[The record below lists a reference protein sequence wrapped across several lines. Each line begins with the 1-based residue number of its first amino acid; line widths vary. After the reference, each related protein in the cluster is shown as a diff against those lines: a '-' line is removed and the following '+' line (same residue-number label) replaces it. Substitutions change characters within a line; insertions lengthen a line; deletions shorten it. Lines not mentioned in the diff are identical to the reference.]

1 MNGQQDNQIITID
14 DNKGMSARV
23 SYEPN
28 RHIDRTGY
36 QDDSSNKGSDLKD
49 VFAVIFRRKG
59 VILFITLLLTAIAYL
74 YSLSLTPIYRA
85 TASIKIDV
93 QGNKL
98 AQYDDVFKEKAADAN
113 FQTTQYDVLQSRA
126 LAKRVIEK
134 LELDEATLN
143 GSGKTSV
150 VSSYINQ
157 VKGFIS
163 RTVIQPILG
172 DEAKTVVT
180 TVDPDP
186 KANDAQN
193 VSAVKQRALP
203 LELSFLSHLSLTP
216 SKTSNILKV
225 HYDSHDAELAANSVN
240 TLTEEFI
247 NMSRQDRSD
256 SNTAAK
262 GYLSEQLVKAKS
274 KVVESEKRLMQ
285 YSKKNGIVNVD
296 GKHSFVADSLKRL
309 DAEYSTAQQ
318 QMLTAKSEYQQRSKI
333 ASQMGVMNSRVV
345 RALKNEK
352 IKLQAAYNKK
362 LEVYKPAFPEMV
374 QLREDIASVEKQITA
389 ETQTINST
397 STDNLKTKY
406 LVAKERL
413 VVLASQRV
421 QKKNELLSER
431 DKNVAYATLQREA
444 EANRVHYNTLSKTQ
458 KETDIADG
466 VVSDNISIM
475 DPAFV
480 PIAAHSPNV
489 KKNVAVGMLFGL
501 MLGLAVAFIR
511 DRLDVRIRNVS
522 DLEDLVDLPVL
533 GTFPF
538 VKGKNK
544 KKNRDSEGAILLTAN
559 HQSAEYEAIR
569 SLVTNL
575 RYTDAKGLPAI
586 IHVTSASPA
595 EGKSNIA
602 INVASILA
610 ENKLKVLL
618 IDADLRKPRIDSYLG
633 IKASQGL
640 AEYLLDRC
648 EVGDVIIDSPQENL
662 SLITA
667 GMPSPSPAK
676 LLAEDTLVELLD
688 YARDKY
694 DHIIIDS
701 PPVLGLADAL
711 ILSNRADITLFVVA
725 SHETKSPNLLDA
737 LKRLRLGYGNV
748 VGFVLTKAKTSK
760 SDLYSHESYY
770 GYQRNDVVATGS
782 GKPKW

>member
-1 MNGQQDNQIITID
+1 MNGQRDNQIITID
-14 DNKGMSARV
+14 DNKEIGARA
-23 SYEPN
+23 SYEPS

-36 QDDSSNKGSDLKD
+36 QDDASNKGSDLKD
-49 VFAVIFRRKG
+49 VFAVIFRRKAI
-59 VILFITLLLTAIAYL
+59 ILFITLLLTAIAYI

-113 FQTTQYDVLQSRA
+113 FQTTQYDILQSRA

-134 LELDEATLN
+134 LKLDEATLN
-143 GSGKTSV
+143 GGGQVSV
-150 VSSYINQ
+150 VSSYIKR

-172 DEAKTVVT
+172 DETKVVAS
-180 TVDPDP
+180 VDP
-186 KANDAQN
+186 KTS
-193 VSAVKQRALP
+193 SAGSAATTKQRALP
-203 LELSFLSHLSLTP
+203 LELSFLSNLSLLP

-225 HYDSHDAELAANSVN
+225 NYDSYDAELAAKSVN

-262 GYLSEQLVKAKS
+262 GYISEQLEKAQR
-274 KVVESEKRLMQ
+274 KVVESEKRLTE
-285 YSKKNGIVNVD
+285 YARKNGIINID
-296 GKHSFVADSLKRL
+296 GKHSFIADSLKRL
-309 DAEYSTAQQ
+309 DAEYANAQQ

-333 ASQMGVMNSRVV
+333 ARQMSVMNSRAI
-345 RALKNEK
+345 RMLKNEK
-352 IKLQAAYNKK
+352 TKLQATYNKK

-374 QLREDIASVEKQITA
+374 QLREEIARVERQIKA

-406 LVAKERL
+406 LAAKER
-413 VVLASQRV
+413 VAMLASQRA
-421 QKKNELLSER
+421 QKKNELLGER
-431 DKNVAYATLQREA
+431 DKNVAYAALQREA
-444 EANRVHYNTLSKTQ
+444 EADRKHYNTLSKTQ

-466 VVSDNISIM
+466 VVSDNISIV

-480 PIAAHSPNV
+480 PITAYSPNT
-489 KKNVAVGMLFGL
+489 KKNVAVGALFGL

-511 DRLDVRIRNVS
+511 DRLDVRIRSVS
-522 DLEDLVDLPVL
+522 NLEDLVDLPVL
-533 GTFPF
+533 GIFPF

-544 KKNRDSEGAILLTAN
+544 KKNRDSDGAILLTAN
-559 HQSAEYEAIR
+559 HQSAEYEAVR

-575 RYTDAKGLPAI
+575 RYTDAKGLPTI
-586 IHVTSASPA
+586 MHVTSASPA
-595 EGKSNIA
+595 EGKSNVA
-602 INVASILA
+602 INMAAILA
-610 ENKLKVLL
+610 ENKLKILL

-633 IKASQGL
+633 VKTSQGL

-648 EVGDVIIDSPQENL
+648 EIDDVIIASPQEHL

-676 LLAEDTLVELLD
+676 LLAEDTLMDLLD
-688 YARDKY
+688 YAREKY

-748 VGFVLTKAKTSK
+748 VGFVLTKAKSSK

-770 GYQRNDVVATGS
+770 GYQRNDVVATGT